1 MIHLSSEFNEDD
13 IPQMCC
19 LMDKE
24 ISLKMLYENKVWA
37 KQEVDKMLKN
47 VCMVALGDIMDQ
59 VNTKI
64 IGDEKHTDINQ
75 ISTLV

>member
-1 MIHLSSEFNEDD
+1 MIHSLSEFNEDD

-24 ISLKMLYENKVWA
+24 ISLKILYENKVWA

-59 VNTKI
+59 VNMKI
-64 IGDEKHTDINQ
+64 NGDEKSNIVNQ
-75 ISTLV
+75 ISTIV

>member
-1 MIHLSSEFNEDD
+1 
-13 IPQMCC
+13 
-19 LMDKE
+19 MDKE
-24 ISLKMLYENKVWA
+24 ISLKMLYENKIWA